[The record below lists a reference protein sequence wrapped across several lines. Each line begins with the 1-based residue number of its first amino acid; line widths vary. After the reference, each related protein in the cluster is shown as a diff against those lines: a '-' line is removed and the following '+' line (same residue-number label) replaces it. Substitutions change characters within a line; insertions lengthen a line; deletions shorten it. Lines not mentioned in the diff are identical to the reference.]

1 MKVRQTKEVCVTK
14 FTDNLVIFN
23 LKNYRSV
30 ILNDSAA
37 LVWNFCK
44 KPRGLDQISKFIN
57 TKYNVDLSQVRKDTE
72 RLIGQLEKRELVVC
86 R

>member
-1 MKVRQTKEVCVTK
+1 MKVRQTKEVCTAK
-14 FTDNLVIFN
+14 FRDKLVIFN

-30 ILNDSAA
+30 ILNNTAA

-44 KPRGLDQISKFIN
+44 TPRSLYQIYKFLNSK
-57 TKYNVDLSQVRKDTE
+57 YEVGLSQVQKDIG
-72 RLIGQLEKRELVVC
+72 RLIGQLERRELVVC